1 MKTARIIKTG
11 DHKKRLIV
19 YRLIVYSL
27 SLVLLSPGSLIGANI
42 PSIED
47 VTAGKASLPTI
58 EDLTGGKV
66 KNTDLIDK
74 NNVELVKEY
83 LTAAMYENVK
93 RGMVLK
99 MGTQL
104 PPDQLN
110 PKVFKEATERNRGK
124 AIMDKNGVVY
134 YEKIGTLWP
143 GGVPFPWTK
152 NGLEAMGNYTYGKV
166 WDSYH
171 TTPIDAWYVNSNG
184 EVYKSIGQEHRY
196 VKCSARTMLPPLGT
210 IPGYE
215 NLLTKRISVAT
226 SPREITGL
234 GQFSVRYYDFAKTY
248 DTGFAYLPAFK
259 RTIRVSAT
267 TWQDNIAGTDIIY
280 GDGDGFQEPYQ
291 DWDMKLLG
299 KKYLLVSEPKAAIPL
314 LDETTGRINKNL
326 PFDVGK
332 KYPRL
337 GWVIRPVN
345 VVEAIPRF
353 KHVYGK
359 RVVYLP
365 IWPYIYSGAGIAATD
380 VYDRQMKLW
389 KGVLLIFGRQV
400 FLNGDPQ
407 MPQTPWVCFWVGDLQ
422 TNHTSQYWA
431 RNELNT
437 PFGPEDLNLGTLL
450 KMGR

>member
-47 VTAGKASLPTI
+47 VTAGKASPPTI

-66 KNTDLIDK
+66 KNDGLVDK

-83 LTAAMYENVK
+83 LTAGMYEMVK

-110 PKVFKEATERNRGK
+110 PKVFREATERNRGK
-124 AIMDKNGVVY
+124 AVTDENGVVY
-134 YEKIGTLWP
+134 YEKIGAPWL
-143 GGVPFPWTK
+143 GGIPFPNAKT
-152 NGLEAMGNYTYGKV
+152 GMEAMGNFYYGFV
-166 WDSYH
+166 WDSWRSLN
-171 TTPIDAWYVNSNG
+171 DMWYVNSRG
-184 EVYKSIGQEHRY
+184 EVYKTVGQELQF
-196 VKCSARTMLPPLGT
+196 VKCSGRTTLPPLGT

-267 TWQDNIAGTDIIY
+267 TWQDNIAGSDMTY
-280 GDGDGFQEPYQ
+280 GDGFGFQDPPS
-291 DWDMKLLG
+291 DWNLKLLG
-299 KKYLLVSEPKAAIPL
+299 KKFLLVTEPKSPTPM
-314 LDETTGRINKNL
+314 LDEKGHLSKNVQ
-326 PFDVGK
+326 FDVGK
-332 KYPRL
+332 KYLRL
-337 GWVIRPVN
+337 GWIIWPVD
-345 VVEAIPRF
+345 VVEATPKI

-359 RVVYLP
+359 KIVYLP
-365 IWPYIYSGAGIAATD
+365 IWPYIYSGNGIAATD

-389 KGVLLIFGRQV
+389 KGALLLFGRHEYV
-400 FLNGDPQ
+400 NGDPQ
-407 MPQTPWVCFWVGDLQ
+407 KPQTATIGLSMYDLQ
-422 TNHTSQYWA
+422 ADHTTHYLM
-431 RNELNT
+431 NMMLN
-437 PFGPEDLNLGTLL
+437 FRYDPEDINLGKML